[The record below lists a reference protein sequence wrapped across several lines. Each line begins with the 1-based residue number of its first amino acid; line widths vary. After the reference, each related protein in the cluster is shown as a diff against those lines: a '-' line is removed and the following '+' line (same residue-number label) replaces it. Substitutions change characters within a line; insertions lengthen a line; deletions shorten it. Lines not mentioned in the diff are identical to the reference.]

1 MCYAQD
7 FPETWSGCDLIV
19 GTSSGVPIKR
29 EAVKAIGVASLIGKD
44 KEKKIKQEMVKR
56 VELEETVE
64 GTEAGPE
71 TKKTKTTRSQKLLV
85 ISEELER
92 VSPLIVGK
100 EVGHPLVPK
109 TRVKTKVE
117 SSLSQVSMSSSAQGS
132 LGSFNLVPQSPLGP
146 SRRTRSK

>member
-7 FPETWSGCDLIV
+7 FPETWSGCDLII

-100 EVGHPLVPK
+100 EVGHHLVPR

-117 SSLSQVSMSSSAQGS
+117 SSLSQALVNSSARVLRGPLIFYPS
-132 LGSFNLVPQSPLGP
+132 LS
-146 SRRTRSK
+146 